1 MTTENDDTSQPDA
14 PLPPDMPYRT
24 LGRSGIQVSAL
35 GLGTM
40 VLGPWGDDDA
50 DEAIRTIHAALDA
63 GINLIDCADIYG
75 GGVSEELVGQAIK
88 GRRDDVVLATKFSN
102 PMGPGPNDRGS
113 SRRWIER
120 ALDASLRRLGTDHV
134 DIYYAHRPDPH
145 TDVDETLGALSDLV
159 RRGKVRAIGT
169 STFPAEQ
176 LVDAAWV
183 AERRGHVRASVEQ
196 PPYSLLARGIERS
209 VLPTVEQLGMAAVTW
224 APLNGGWLTG
234 KYAAGGP
241 VPAGSRAAT
250 HADHFDY
257 GSPAAA
263 AKGTAVEALTKL
275 AADAGIP
282 LPQLALAF
290 VLSHRSVA
298 SALLGPRRAEQLT
311 SLLPAASVRLDDDLL
326 DAVDAIV
333 PPGVDLNPA
342 DAGWT
347 APALTD
353 ASLRRRAR

>member
-1 MTTENDDTSQPDA
+1 MTDPSE
-14 PLPPDMPYRT
+14 MPYRT
-24 LGRSGIQVSAL
+24 LGRSGIQVSVL

-50 DEAIRTIHAALDA
+50 GSAIRTVHAALDA

-75 GGVSEELVGQAIK
+75 HGVSEELVGRALR
-88 GRRDDVVLATKFSN
+88 GRRDDVVLATKFSS
-102 PMGPGPNDRGS
+102 PMGDGPNQRGG

-134 DIYYAHRPDPH
+134 DIYYDHRPDPH
-145 TDVDETLGALSDLV
+145 TDIDETLGALSDLV

-183 AERRGHVRASVEQ
+183 AERRGHVRVTVEQ

-209 VLPTVEQLGMAAVTW
+209 VLPTCERLGMSAVTW

-234 KYAAGGP
+234 KYTAGGAA
-241 VPAGSRAAT
+241 PAGSRAAT
-250 HADHFDY
+250 HGDHFDY
-257 GSPAAA
+257 DGPAAA
-263 AKGTAVEALTKL
+263 AKAAAVEALTKL
-275 AADAGIP
+275 AADAGIT
-282 LPQLALAF
+282 LPQLAVAFTLA
-290 VLSHRSVA
+290 HRRVA
-298 SALLGPRRAEQLT
+298 SALLGPRRADQLT
-311 SLLPAASVRLDDDLL
+311 SLLPAATVRLDDDLL
-326 DAVDAIV
+326 DAIDAIV
-333 PPGVDLNPA
+333 PPGVDVNPA

-347 APALTD
+347 SPALTD
-353 ASLRRRAR
+353 ATLRRR